1 MENTMQNTANRGYRA
16 VALAPDTGA
25 VGFPMESGLF
35 GHNVEVT
42 RKGFFRGLCAQMLNN
57 RKLFMG
63 DDRIDGWEC
72 VNADRITD
80 RPEESLC
87 HSRFVILKNGGS
99 MKHCADTIT
108 LQTGKRYEAK
118 VWVKAYSEEAIVT
131 FGVEGFE
138 QSFALTAD
146 GAPYVVLAF
155 EFDGADVESGTF
167 FVTAEGEVAVYEV
180 SLMPTDHF
188 HGMRW
193 DVIESL
199 RAIKPTALRY
209 PGGCYSD
216 HFEWRESLK
225 APEFRTPVDG
235 RSKGFMLRD
244 SYHQDCVEV
253 GLNEFILLCRELGA
267 EPEYTVSHL
276 QSDGEDARC
285 LMEYCNGS
293 ADTEFG
299 AKREALGLS
308 PFGIKVW
315 YIGNESYYTGGP
327 YCRDGGLAGERTNE
341 LVHAMRTVDPDM
353 KAVIGLV
360 SDHHL
365 RPWSRAFMEKLDCP
379 YEYVSHH
386 WYYGTG
392 PTAEPN
398 GPLACEHMKRT
409 YLHDTDEGL
418 EFYKNELL
426 TDVWDTVK
434 ICVDEWNFC
443 WGSASN
449 NALLISN
456 ALQLHFFARN
466 AEKYHLREAR
476 FFMPVNEGMITV
488 TPTQSKVES
497 SGELIRLMAGHRNGT
512 VIPCTA
518 ETEEQDVLCTRHN
531 GYLYLS
537 VVNRSDSPIRL
548 QVEGY
553 ETSDCTEIRVEEFS
567 FTNNGYEYI
576 HKNEATVSGHSILFC
591 KLTEKYD

>member
-1 MENTMQNTANRGYRA
+1 MNQTGQTANEYAYRP
-16 VALAPDTGA
+16 VTLTPDTGA
-25 VGFPMESGLF
+25 VGFPMERGLF
-35 GHNVEVT
+35 GHNLEVT
-42 RKGFFRGLCAQMLNN
+42 RKGFFHGLYAQMLNN

-63 DDRIDGWEC
+63 DDRVDGWAC
-72 VNADRITD
+72 TNARRITD

-87 HSRFVILKNGGS
+87 RSRFVILKNGC
-99 MKHCADTIT
+99 MKQTADTVT
-108 LQTGKRYEAK
+108 LQAGKRYEAK
-118 VWVKAYSEEAIVT
+118 VWVKAYSEKATVT
-131 FGVEGFE
+131 FGAEGFA
-138 QSFALTAD
+138 QTFPLTAD
-146 GAPYVVLAF
+146 GEPYTALSF
-155 EFDGADVESGTF
+155 EFDGADVACDTF
-167 FVTAEGEVAVYEV
+167 FVSAEGEVAVYEV

-199 RAIKPTALRY
+199 RALKPTSIRY
-209 PGGCYSD
+209 PGGCYAD

-225 APEFRTPVDG
+225 APEFRAPVDG

-276 QSDGEDARC
+276 RSDGEDARG
-285 LMEYCNGS
+285 LIEYCNGS
-293 ADTEFG
+293 ADTEYG

-315 YIGNESYYTGGP
+315 YIGNESYYSGGP
-327 YCRDGGLAGERTNE
+327 YCLDGGLAGERTNE
-341 LVHAMRTVDPDM
+341 IVRAMRRVDPDM
-353 KAVIGLV
+353 QPVLCLV

-379 YEYVSHH
+379 YEYVSYH

-392 PTAEPN
+392 PTAEPD
-398 GPLACEHMKRT
+398 GAIACEHMKQT

-426 TDVWDTVK
+426 ADVWDQVRV
-434 ICVDEWNFC
+434 CVDEWNFC

-466 AEKYHLREAR
+466 TEKYHLRDAR

-488 TPTQSKVES
+488 TPTASKVES
-497 SGELIRLMAGHRNGT
+497 SGELIRLMSEHLNGV

-518 ETEEQDVLCTRHN
+518 EGDQLDILCTKH
-531 GYLYLS
+531 GDHLFVS
-537 VVNRSDSPIRL
+537 VVNRSDENLRIGMA
-548 QVEGY
+548 GY
-553 ETSDCTEIRVEEFS
+553 EPTSCTEIRMDELSFFS
-567 FTNNGYEYI
+567 NNYEIVAGTEPTIRPFSVSFVTFTP
-576 HKNEATVSGHSILFC
+576 A
-591 KLTEKYD
+591 